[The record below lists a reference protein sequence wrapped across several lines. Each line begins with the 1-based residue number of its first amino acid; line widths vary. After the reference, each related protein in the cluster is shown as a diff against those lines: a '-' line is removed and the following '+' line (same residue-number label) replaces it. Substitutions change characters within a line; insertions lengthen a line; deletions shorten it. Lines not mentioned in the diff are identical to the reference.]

1 MLFVQ
6 GRPFMKS
13 LIALFA
19 FAVLGTTSITM
30 AQQSVDN
37 LKAYPAAENGM
48 TRHVVHL
55 AEMDDEDDYRVELQV
70 GKTVELDDINRYFFG
85 GGMEE
90 VIVEGW
96 GFPKYV
102 VKELG
107 PLAGTR
113 IGVDPNAPKVKRF
126 VRLGGEPK
134 LLRYNSKLPLVIYV
148 PTGTEVR
155 YRVWKA
161 ENETAEV
168 PRG

>member
-1 MLFVQ
+1 M
-6 GRPFMKS
+6 
-13 LIALFA
+13 
-19 FAVLGTTSITM
+19 
-30 AQQSVDN
+30 N
-37 LKAYPAAENGM
+37 
-48 TRHVVHL
+48 
-55 AEMDDEDDYRVELQV
+55 DEDDYRVELQI
-70 GKTVELDDINRYFFG
+70 GKTVELDEINRYFFG
-85 GGMEE
+85 GSMEE

-107 PLAGTR
+107 PMAGTR

-161 ENETAEV
+161 EKETAEV

>member
-1 MLFVQ
+1 MKTLLALFV
-6 GRPFMKS
+6 
-13 LIALFA
+13 FA
-19 FAVLGTTSITM
+19 FLATTSITM
-30 AQQSVDN
+30 GQQSVDN
-37 LKAYPAAENGM
+37 LKAYPVAENGM
-48 TRHVVHL
+48 TRHVIHL
-55 AEMDDEDDYRVELQV
+55 NEMDEEDDYRVELQI
-70 GKTVELDDINRYFFG
+70 GKTVELDEINRYFFG
-85 GGMEE
+85 GSMEE

-107 PLAGTR
+107 PMAGTR
-113 IGVDPNAPKVKRF
+113 IGADPNAPKVKRF

-161 ENETAEV
+161 EKETAEV
-168 PRG
+168 PKG